1 MHDSE
6 YSKVEQAAHSHERLY
21 HYTTIDTLEKI
32 LKNRTW
38 RLKRI
43 DKVND
48 LMENTKIE
56 GLWKC
61 KVFVACFTNRKYESY
76 FFWKSYPQSG
86 KEGVL
91 ISIDNKYL
99 TDELV
104 LVTDKNVKLEMISRS
119 DLYHDSYDNDEDWG
133 IYAFL
138 KNDVTYLE
146 RNEKIDKNNWEA
158 RYKYRE
164 WDMERETRI
173 IVALR
178 PKGIE
183 YYLNDD
189 NLDFKYHTPNFEYID
204 ALLPIDCIKTIEIT
218 LNPWADDE
226 VKSRVKNL
234 LLELHLSNDIK
245 VNKSSLSGELQ

>member
-6 YSKVEQAAHSHERLY
+6 YSKVEQSAHSHERLY
-21 HYTTIDTLEKI
+21 HYTTIDALEKI

-76 FFWKSYPQSG
+76 FFWKTYPQSSN
-86 KEGVL
+86 EGVL

-99 TDELV
+99 TNELA
-104 LVTDKNVKLEMISRS
+104 LVTDKNVKLEMIRKS
-119 DLYHDSYDNDEDWG
+119 DLSHDSYDNDEDWG

-138 KNDVTYLE
+138 KNDVTYLD
-146 RNEKIDKNNWEA
+146 RNERIDKSNWEA

-189 NLDFKYHTPNFEYID
+189 NLDFEYHTPNFEYID
-204 ALLPIDCIKTIEIT
+204 ALLSIDCIKTIEIT
-218 LNPWADDE
+218 LNPWADDD

-234 LLELHLSNDIK
+234 LLELNLSNDIN
-245 VNKSSLSGELQ
+245 VNESSLSGELQ